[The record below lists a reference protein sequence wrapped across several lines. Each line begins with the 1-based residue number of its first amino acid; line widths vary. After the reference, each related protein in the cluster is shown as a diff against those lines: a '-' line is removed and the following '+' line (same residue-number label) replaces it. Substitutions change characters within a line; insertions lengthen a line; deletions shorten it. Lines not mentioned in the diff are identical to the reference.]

1 MTPMDHDERFGENSE
16 KFLKKKNRIF
26 GVVRDLQIDF
36 LNDSKLFQT
45 FGDLILIE
53 PAKGFNLRRMRV
65 LRSYTLKKYYVITK
79 KLRQN
84 S

>member
-1 MTPMDHDERFGENSE
+1 MTLRQLQKNSE
-16 KFLKKKNRIF
+16 KISDF
-26 GVVRDLQIDF
+26 GGDDGPSLTGLQVNF

-65 LRSYTLKKYYVITK
+65 LRSYTLKKYYIQAN
-79 KLRQN
+79 LYL
-84 S
+84 